1 MSGKNHFQVRID
13 EAISEMFD
21 DNRGIG
27 SGSHNFRMDQGARCS
42 LVEKRCDARFR
53 IGDVLDVNDQYAC
66 RTGAFNR
73 SLYGG
78 ESRLGIPQRKLP
90 AGKVIILDVDE

>member
-1 MSGKNHFQVRID
+1 MPREALGKAAGLDGWAPNNWKYLGASGAKWLMVLF
-13 EAISEMFD
+13 A
-21 DNRGIG
+21 
-27 SGSHNFRMDQGARCS
+27 
-42 LVEKRCDARFR
+42 LVEKRGDARFR
-53 IGDVLDVNDQYAC
+53 IGDVLDVNDPYAC

-78 ESRLGIPQRKLP
+78 KSRLGIPQRKLP